1 MNTITKTDIRFDRLH
16 CKNLLD
22 TEQIESAKL
31 YIKKFFFSYQNKIF
45 YNDGINFIL
54 YSREDA
60 LKLIPNDLKISIL
73 KPNETTKKFEKQ
85 DISIKDYLKESEFL
99 NTEYTPTIDFNKPL
113 IFTKNINIRGHDFT
127 DNYLNMSKPI
137 NYNVITGKQFEK
149 TQEIINNTK
158 LIYDHLENSLCSKNK
173 QCFEYV
179 LNFIACSLGGRKLRK
194 CLYLQSKE
202 RSGKG
207 IILNDVLKN
216 ILGSRMYK
224 TNSIESILKYTKAF
238 EGCCLINFDELPHS
252 ADYKGV
258 QDNLKGLITEPTF
271 TCRDMYSSGYDQIN
285 TFNIILTT
293 NNDAVS
299 LTQSNNSRYVC
310 LDISEEN
317 IGNNEYFKLL
327 SKGIK
332 YEHVLE
338 NFYNDMMDRFN
349 KICPD
354 WNEDIMPETE
364 SRKLK
369 IIEAL
374 PQLYKYIKEEF
385 ILRNTGIDVRTDTFL
400 QEYKLI
406 TKDRTSPQ
414 KIGRMLKEINIVSIK
429 LSSNKGYKYKISK
442 EDLLKV
448 FQEKKWID
456 ETIDLIN
463 DDNLNI
469 KTELDGDDEN
479 IELIKSLKKQLEE
492 AQNKIKLLETK
503 KPELIEVKKDF
514 GIEIKLKTKKNKS
527 KLIQE
532 QTEEELEQELNKLL
546 G

>member
-1 MNTITKTDIRFDRLH
+1 MNTISKTDIRFDRIH

-22 TEQIESAKL
+22 SEQIESAKL

-54 YSREDA
+54 YTREDA

-73 KPNETTKKFEKQ
+73 KPNETAKKFEKQ

-113 IFTKNINIRGHDFT
+113 IFTKNINIRGHDFI

-137 NYNVITGKQFEK
+137 NYNVITGKQFVK

-179 LNFIACSLGGRKLRK
+179 LNFIACTFGGRKLRK

-224 TNSIESILKYTKAF
+224 TNSIESILKYTKPF

-271 TCRDMYSSGYDQIN
+271 TCRDMYSSGYDQTN

-327 SKGIK
+327 AKAIK
-332 YEHVLE
+332 SEHVLE
-338 NFYNDMMDRFN
+338 NFYNEMMERFN
-349 KICPD
+349 TICND

-385 ILRNTGIDVRTDTFL
+385 ILRNLGINEKTDIFL

-414 KIGRMLKEINIVSIK
+414 KIGRMLKEIGIVSIK
-429 LSSNKGYKYKISK
+429 LSNNAGYKYKMTK

-448 FQEKKWID
+448 FQDKKWMD

-463 DDNLNI
+463 DDKYI
-469 KTELDGDDEN
+469 KKNDLDGDDEKL
-479 IELIKSLKKQLEE
+479 ELIEKLKLQYQE
-492 AQNKIKLLETK
+492 ALNKIELLETK
-503 KPELIEVKKDF
+503 KKKPKV
-514 GIEIKLKTKKNKS
+514 IKDS
-527 KLIQE
+527 
-532 QTEEELEQELNKLL
+532 TEEELEQELNKLL
-546 G
+546 GKQ

>member
-332 YEHVLE
+332 SEHVLE

-503 KPELIEVKKDF
+503 KPDLIEVKKDF
-514 GIEIKLKTKKNKS
+514 DIEIKLKTKKNKS